1 MRTPETRET
10 IIYGGAF
17 NPPTLA
23 HEMILQACVDHAR
36 ETGAEVWVMPSGN
49 RADKT
54 IPVER
59 STRLGYIAAMLDDLN
74 TDGVPVQVITN
85 ELDRTV
91 AVETFDTVV
100 ELQDHNPDRELVWV
114 FGADSTETMGEWKN
128 GDWLLENI
136 RMLVIEREGST
147 INPLAK
153 RALAMTVITP
163 PISST
168 NVRERLII
176 GEPIDEYVGSS
187 VAALLAYQ

>member
-1 MRTPETRET
+1 MTMRTPETTET

-23 HEMILQACVDHAR
+23 HEMILQACVDEAR
-36 ETGAEVWVMPSGN
+36 ERGADVWVMPSGD

-54 IPVER
+54 IAVER
-59 STRLGYIAAMLDDLN
+59 ATRLGYIAAMLDDLD
-74 TDGVPVQVITN
+74 TEGVAIKVITN
-85 ELDRTV
+85 ELDREV
-91 AVETFDTVV
+91 AVETFDTVI
-100 ELQDHNPDRELVWV
+100 ELESENPERELVWV

-136 RMLVIEREGST
+136 RMLVIEREGSK

-168 NVRERLII
+168 NVRERLLV
-176 GEPIDEYVGSS
+176 GEPIDGYVGSA
-187 VAALLAYQ
+187 VAALLV